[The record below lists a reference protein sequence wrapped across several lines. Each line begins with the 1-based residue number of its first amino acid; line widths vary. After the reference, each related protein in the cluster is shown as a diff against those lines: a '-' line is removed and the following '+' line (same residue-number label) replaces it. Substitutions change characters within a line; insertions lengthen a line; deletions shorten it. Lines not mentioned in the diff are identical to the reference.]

1 MLMSMIV
8 MNLVKRRIESV
19 VVENVQ
25 SVLLLFYVKEGSE
38 MNQRK
43 IDR

>member
-1 MLMSMIV
+1 MSIIV
-8 MNLVKRRIESV
+8 MNLVKKRIESV
-19 VVENVQ
+19 VVENDQ

-38 MNQRK
+38 INQRK